1 MPKLMRSLLAWL
13 EGKVAPPAPTAA
25 YRPQPAS
32 LPASTPLPRRPE
44 SPLDGDASP
53 LVRPY
58 LLAYERGAER
68 RERAFLAELG
78 VAW

>member
-13 EGKVAPPAPTAA
+13 EGKVAS
-25 YRPQPAS
+25 R
-32 LPASTPLPRRPE
+32 PLPPPPGTGHSPHRLHRRLPSPAE

-58 LLAYERGAER
+58 LLAHERGAER
-68 RERAFLAELG
+68 RERAFLYELG

>member
-13 EGKVAPPAPTAA
+13 EGKVAPPAPAAA
-25 YRPQPAS
+25 YQPRTAS
-32 LPASTPLPRRPE
+32 LPPSPPLPRRPE

-58 LLAYERGAER
+58 LLAHERGAER
-68 RERAFLAELG
+68 RERAFLYELG